1 VSERIL
7 VTSALPYANG
17 SIHLGHLVE
26 YIQTDVYV
34 RFRRACGD
42 DVTYVCAA
50 DSHGTPI
57 EVNAA
62 KAGMA
67 PKAFVEKY
75 RAEQHAD
82 FKRFLVEFST
92 YYTTDSAENEKW
104 AHRVYRA
111 LKAKGLIY
119 KKSVEQLYCE
129 VDRRFLPDRFVKG
142 TCPKCGTP
150 GQYGD
155 VCEKCG
161 TTYDPRELVDPRCVL
176 CGTPPVVR
184 ASDHAYVNLRRVEP
198 DIRRWVEAEG
208 HLEPAVR
215 EQVKGWLDDLQDWAI
230 TRDAPYFG
238 FPVDDADFPNK
249 FLYVWVDAPIGY
261 LSSAEH
267 YFADEAP
274 AERRLAPDAFEA
286 RYLAEGAPSRL
297 EHFIGKDILRFHA
310 VFWPAMLQATGLKTP
325 DRMPVHGHLTVN
337 GEKMSKSRGTFITA
351 RTYLDAGLDPQ
362 LLRYYYAAM
371 LGPGIGD
378 LDLSLDEFRNRINAD
393 LANNIANLASRAAAL
408 VARLGGPLEA
418 PPEAP
423 LRDAAASAL
432 RGARA
437 AYRALEYREVVR
449 VANELANAC
458 NRRMQEGKP
467 WEEPGSPASRALL
480 FSVGKAVRALS
491 VLLAP
496 ILPEF
501 APRLAAAFGQ
511 PDPRTWPADLD
522 AFGGPPV
529 TATDKPPQIGRL
541 DAKAVAKLIATPA
554 DAPAAPQPVS
564 KAASPAE
571 TATKATVNAP
581 SGAAA
586 AASPAPVPSAAES
599 NPSVRPERSAA
610 ESKGGAFGVIQYD
623 DFAKVELRVAAVTA
637 AVAVPK
643 ADKLLQLTVDVGEP
657 APRTIVAGI
666 AQAYPDPQA
675 LVGKR
680 IVVVA
685 NLAPR
690 PLRGITS
697 QGMLLAAG
705 EPPNLQ
711 VVTVGDAIAPG
722 TRVK

>member
-7 VTSALPYANG
+7 VTSALLYANG

-62 KAGMA
+62 KAKMA

-75 RAEQHAD
+75 RKEQHED
-82 FKRFLVEFST
+82 FQRFLVEFST
-92 YYTTDSAENEKW
+92 YYTTDSPENEKW
-104 AHRVYRA
+104 AHRVYQA

-119 KKSVEQLYCE
+119 KKTVEQLYCE

-150 GQYGD
+150 DQYGD

-161 TTYDPRELVDPRCVL
+161 TTYDPRELKDPRCVL

-184 ASDHAYVNLRRVEP
+184 SSDHAYVNLRKVQA

-215 EQVKGWLDDLQDWAI
+215 EQVKGWLADLQDWAI

-238 FPVDDADFPNK
+238 FPVNDPDFPDK

-267 YFADEAP
+267 YFAAEAP
-274 AERRLAPDAFEA
+274 PERRLAPAELEA

-325 DRMPVHGHLTVN
+325 DRMAVHGHLTVN

-351 RTYLDAGLDPQ
+351 KTYLDAGLDPQ

-371 LGPGIGD
+371 LGPGVSD
-378 LDLSLDEFRNRINAD
+378 LDLSLEEFRNRINAD
-393 LANNIANLASRAAAL
+393 LANNVANLASRAFAL
-408 VARLGGPLEA
+408 LAKLPGPLEA
-418 PPEAP
+418 QPEEPMVEAV
-423 LRDAAASAL
+423 RSAL
-432 RGARA
+432 HLARGAYA
-437 AYRALEYREVVR
+437 ALEYREVVR
-449 VANELANAC
+449 LANEVASIC
-458 NRRMQEGKP
+458 NRRMQEAKP
-467 WEEPGSPASRALL
+467 WEDPGSPASRALL
-480 FSVGKAVRALS
+480 FSVGKSLRALAV
-491 VLLAP
+491 VLGP
-496 ILPEF
+496 VLPEF
-501 APRLAAAFGQ
+501 ADELAAAFGQ
-511 PDPRTWPADLD
+511 PSPRAWPKDLD
-522 AFGGPPV
+522 PFGGPPV
-529 TATDKPPQIGRL
+529 VAKQKPPQIARL
-541 DAKAVAKLIATPA
+541 EAKQVAKLIAGP
-554 DAPAAPQPVS
+554 PEGAPQPVS
-564 KAASPAE
+564 KAPSPAE
-571 TATKATVNAP
+571 TATRATAKPAAP
-581 SGAAA
+581 A
-586 AASPAPVPSAAES
+586 V
-599 NPSVRPERSAA
+599 
-610 ESKGGAFGVIQYD
+610 FGVIQYD
-623 DFAKVELRVAAVTA
+623 DFARVELRVGLVRSAEP
-637 AVAVPK
+637 VPK
-643 ADKLLQLTVDVGEP
+643 ADKLLRLAVDVGEP
-657 APRTIVAGI
+657 EPRTIVAGI
-666 AQAYPDPQA
+666 AQAYPDPGQ

-685 NLAPR
+685 NLAPK

-697 QGMLLAAG
+697 HGMLLAAG

-711 VVTVGDAIAPG
+711 VVTVGEGIAPG